1 MKTIEFYIDER
12 GHSPYEEWLIAL
24 DSKIQDIIVSHVE
37 KLEFG
42 LGDVKSLG
50 EGLFE
55 LRIHSG
61 AGYRIFFVNKT
72 NRIILV
78 LGGASKRDQKR
89 TIRMVKRIIKKES
102 ERD

>member
-1 MKTIEFYIDER
+1 MKTIEFYIDEH
-12 GHSPYEEWLIAL
+12 GQSPYEEWLNGL
-24 DSKIQDIIVSHVE
+24 DTQIHDIIVSHVE

-55 LRIHSG
+55 LRIHFG
-61 AGYRIFFVNKT
+61 AGYRIFFVNKS
-72 NRIILV
+72 NRIVLV
-78 LGGASKRDQKR
+78 LGGALKRDQKR
-89 TIRMVKRIIKKES
+89 TIRMVKRIIKSES